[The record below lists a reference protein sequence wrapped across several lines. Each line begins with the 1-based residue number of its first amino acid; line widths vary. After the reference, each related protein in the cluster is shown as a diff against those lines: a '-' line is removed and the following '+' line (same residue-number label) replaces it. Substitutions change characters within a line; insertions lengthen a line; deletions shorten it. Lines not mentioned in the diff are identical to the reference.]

1 MKTAAVY
8 ARVSTREQ
16 KKHGTSLDTQV
27 EAMQAWAAQRGF
39 ETSYVLTEDWTGT
52 QLDRPRLDEAKEL
65 ARQGKI
71 DALLVYSW
79 DRLARD
85 ATHQHVLRFL
95 FEEQWG
101 VSIICITEPEMD
113 ELASMIYQTSIAMAA
128 EIENYMRRERT
139 TRGVRRAAI
148 EKGQLPSGGQGLYGY
163 IYSSKCK
170 RGDGK
175 RSINEAEAQVVRLI
189 FKWFV
194 EDRFSIYRIAQRL
207 ESMGIRT
214 EKGHNH
220 WAHSTIQRMLTNPAY
235 CGRTYAFRWKTVEPE
250 NPTSETRRRRRSSL
264 QQTSRDSW
272 VQLPEGTTPPIVSV
286 ELWEAAQRQLAK
298 NRRAG
303 RRARFPYLLKGM
315 VRCYCG
321 KAMIACTV
329 SGNYRY
335 YRCSAKFGVR
345 HIHQRN
351 IRADELEE
359 LVWTEVE
366 GVLKEPSLIV
376 EELRREAET
385 GSEGLDRRIQE
396 AKKALAKLDLAE
408 RKLIRLYGEGQFD
421 ARKVHDE
428 MDHVRAEREVSQ
440 QTLSEL
446 EERQRARQQLR
457 DKELAIEEICERVRE
472 NLAHFTHEDK
482 RLALEALQVQVT
494 VEQEKEVVILGA
506 IPVREMT
513 ATVGSWSPRRWN

>member
-39 ETSYVLTEDWTGT
+39 ETPYVLTEDWTGT

-85 ATHQHVLRFL
+85 ATHQHVLRYL

-148 EKGQLPSGGQGLYGY
+148 EKGHLPSGGQGLYGY

-175 RSINEAEAQVVRLI
+175 RTINESEAQVVRLI

-194 EDRFSIYRIAQRL
+194 EDRLSIYRIAQRL

-264 QQTSRDSW
+264 QQTSRHSW

-286 ELWEAAQRQLAK
+286 ELWEAAQQQLAK
-298 NRRAG
+298 NRNAG
-303 RRARFPYLLKGM
+303 RRARYPYLLKGM

-329 SGNYRY
+329 AGKYRY
-335 YRCSAKFGVR
+335 YRCSAKLGVKP
-345 HIHQRN
+345 IHQRN
-351 IRADELEE
+351 IAALELED
-359 LVWTEVE
+359 LVWAEVE
-366 GVLKEPSLIV
+366 TVLKEPSLIIDQ
-376 EELRREAET
+376 LRRETQT
-385 GSEGLDRRIQE
+385 GSQGLDGRIQE
-396 AKKALAKLDLAE
+396 AKRALARLNLAE
-408 RKLIRLYGEGQFD
+408 RRLIRLYGQGEFD

-428 MDHVRAEREVSQ
+428 IDRVNAERGVWQ

-446 EERQRARQQLR
+446 EERRRAKEELR
-457 DKELAIEEICERVRE
+457 GKELVIEEICERIRE
-472 NLAHFTHEDK
+472 NLSSFEYEDK
-482 RLALEALQVQVT
+482 RLALEALQVQVS
-494 VEQEKEVVILGA
+494 VGQAKEVVILGA
-506 IPVREMT
+506 IPVREMN
-513 ATVGSWSPRRWN
+513 ATSRSWLPRR